1 MADPDYRM
9 ERKKGDTK
17 SEQCSKTVSND
28 SFRTPTSGKQIPKGG
43 ENE

>member
-9 ERKKGDTK
+9 ERKKGVTETEK
-17 SEQCSKTVSND
+17 RSKTISND
-28 SFRTPTSGKQIPKGG
+28 SFRTPKSGKQILKGG